1 MSKARLI
8 VAVALAAAN
17 MTCGDAPLTAPAGST
32 LFLLANPPF
41 VVANGG
47 ASVVTA
53 VVTEP
58 AGTFVPDGT
67 EVFFFTDLGR
77 IEASR
82 QTKDGVARVN
92 FVADSRSGNANVT
105 AVSGGPAQASGGEGG
120 DSTGSGTGSA
130 SVTIAIGSA
139 LPTRVVATANPN
151 SVASSAP
158 SRITANVFDENG
170 NAVKNVPVIFTLTGG
185 SGSESLDSFGGQT
198 FTDSNGQAFDTLR
211 TAAGS
216 AVTRTVT
223 VTATTSNGTTD
234 SVQVGVNQ
242 SPTPAPTPSAG
253 ISFSGGS

>member
-1 MSKARLI
+1 MSKGRLI

-32 LFLLANPPF
+32 VFLLANPPF

-47 ASVVTA
+47 VSVVTA

-92 FVADSRSGNANVT
+92 FVADTRSGRANVT
-105 AVSGGPAQASGGEGG
+105 AVSGGPAQAVDGG
-120 DSTGSGTGSA
+120 DGGTSSASGDGSA
-130 SVTIAIGSA
+130 TVTIDIGSA

-151 SVASSAP
+151 SVTSSAP

-170 NAVKNVPVIFTLTGG
+170 NPVRNVPVIFTLSGG

-198 FTDSNGQAFDTLR
+198 FTDTNGQSFDTLR

-242 SPTPAPTPSAG
+242 SPTPAPTPG
-253 ISFSGGS
+253 P